1 MSQQDTLTASEQCEN
16 TNKEKTASQWY
27 EEGNE
32 YRRQGNFQQAMH
44 CYMEA
49 IELDP
54 QSPARHAKEM
64 MDSIFNFYHHDAYN
78 P

>member
-1 MSQQDTLTASEQCEN
+1 MAAAAD
-16 TNKEKTASQWY
+16 WY
-27 EEGNE
+27 AKGNA
-32 YRRQGNFQQAMH
+32 YRRQGDWQHALD

-54 QSPARHAKEM
+54 QSPAVEAKKM
-64 MDSIFNFYHHDAYN
+64 LDDILNFYHKDAYN